1 MANDRQPIYG
11 TLVFLGILL
20 AALVILQPYSADWPG
35 TVYTEPARRYIRAA
49 MRQDS
54 ATLTRLSTSES
65 PVRWALAAAR
75 RHPDLLTIWKG
86 RIEAFT
92 GERRGDTTEVFVYPY
107 PDGWACE
114 KEPIVLRFVGSGT
127 RAESG
132 GGELHMSRS
141 RLAATAL
148 AAAPAACTLHTLDSA
163 APASAP
169 PPSPCR

>member
-20 AALVILQPYSADWPG
+20 TALVVFQPYSADWPG

-86 RIEAFT
+86 RIEAWT

-107 PDGWACE
+107 PAGWTCE
-114 KEPIVLRFVGSGT
+114 EKPIVFRFVTSGT
-127 RAESG
+127 TPKVVEAS
-132 GGELHMSRS
+132 S
-141 RLAATAL
+141 T
-148 AAAPAACTLHTLDSA
+148 CLD
-163 APASAP
+163 PG
-169 PPSPCR
+169 